1 MRSRERGGDS
11 LAGGPGAKPQRGPLG
26 GGGGGS
32 IGGGSADISHLPT
45 KLYFR
50 IGEVA
55 SAVGVE
61 THVLRYWE
69 TEFRSI
75 RPQKSSRGQRV
86 YSRRDVETLLR
97 VKELL
102 YQRGFTI
109 AGARK
114 QLRDGGIEP
123 REATD
128 PTLRGATRMRE
139 ALVDIR
145 KEIVS
150 LIDSFE
156 VFANRDPRGTQRP

>member
-1 MRSRERGGDS
+1 MRTRERGGDS
-11 LAGGPGAKPQRGPLG
+11 STSRPNAKSARGIGLVGGGSDG

-32 IGGGSADISHLPT
+32 IGALPT

-55 SAVGVE
+55 NAVGVE

-97 VKELL
+97 VRELL
-102 YQRGFTI
+102 YDRGFTI

-123 REATD
+123 REPAD
-128 PTLRGATRMRE
+128 PTLRGAVKMRA
-139 ALVDIR
+139 ALTDIR
-145 KEIVS
+145 QEIVS
-150 LIDSFE
+150 LLETLD
-156 VFANRDPRGTQRP
+156 T

>member
-1 MRSRERGGDS
+1 MRTRERGGDS
-11 LAGGPGAKPQRGPLG
+11 SASRPNAKSARRFAVLGGVGGG
-26 GGGGGS
+26 SEGGGGGS
-32 IGGGSADISHLPT
+32 LGALPT

-102 YQRGFTI
+102 YDRGFTI

-123 REATD
+123 REPAD
-128 PTLRGATRMRE
+128 PTLRGAVKMRA
-139 ALVDIR
+139 ALTDIR
-145 KEIVS
+145 REIVS
-150 LIDSFE
+150 LLE
-156 VFANRDPRGTQRP
+156 TLGT

>member
-11 LAGGPGAKPQRGPLG
+11 LGGGPNAKNQRGAGGYG
-26 GGGGGS
+26 GGNGNDGEGRTVR
-32 IGGGSADISHLPT
+32 ALPT
-45 KLYFR
+45 K
-50 IGEVA
+50 
-55 SAVGVE
+55 

-86 YSRRDVETLLR
+86 YSRRDVETLMR

-102 YQRGFTI
+102 YDRGFTI

-123 REATD
+123 REPAD
-128 PTLRGATRMRE
+128 PALRGAARMRA
-139 ALVDIR
+139 ALLDIR

-150 LIDSFE
+150 LLESLD
-156 VFANRDPRGTQRP
+156 G

>member
-11 LAGGPGAKPQRGPLG
+11 TVGGPSANNHRGPGSFG
-26 GGGGGS
+26 GGHGNDGS
-32 IGGGSADISHLPT
+32 FRALPT

-86 YSRRDVETLLR
+86 YSRRDVETLMR

-102 YQRGFTI
+102 YDRGFTI

-123 REATD
+123 REPAD
-128 PTLRGATRMRE
+128 PALRDAARMR
-139 ALVDIR
+139 AAILDIR

-150 LIDSFE
+150 LLE
-156 VFANRDPRGTQRP
+156 ELG

>member
-11 LAGGPGAKPQRGPLG
+11 IGSGPGAKSQRGAGSLGAGGSNGDG
-26 GGGGGS
+26 GGT
-32 IGGGSADISHLPT
+32 ISSLPT

-86 YSRRDVETLLR
+86 YSRRDVETLMK

-123 REATD
+123 REAAD
-128 PTLRGATRMRE
+128 PTLRGATRMRT

-145 KEIVS
+145 KEILA
-150 LIDSFE
+150 LIGE
-156 VFANRDPRGTQRP
+156 LERP

>member
-1 MRSRERGGDS
+1 MRSRERGGDRS
-11 LAGGPGAKPQRGPLG
+11 GAGAGGPTAKPHGVVGVRSG
-26 GGGGGS
+26 GSGNGHLGGS
-32 IGGGSADISHLPT
+32 ISTLPT

-86 YSRRDVETLLR
+86 YSRRDVETLMR

-102 YQRGFTI
+102 YDRGFTI

-123 REATD
+123 REPED
-128 PTLRGATRMRE
+128 PTLRGATRMRT

-145 KEIVS
+145 RELVTLMDNLGS
-150 LIDSFE
+150 
-156 VFANRDPRGTQRP
+156 

>member
-1 MRSRERGGDS
+1 MRGRERGGDS
-11 LAGGPGAKPQRGPLG
+11 TTGGPSAKPQRGISRVG
-26 GGGGGS
+26 GNGGS
-32 IGGGSADISHLPT
+32 GNDGGNMRTLPT

-86 YSRRDVETLLR
+86 YSRRDVDTLMR

-102 YQRGFTI
+102 YDRGFTI
-109 AGARK
+109 AGARR

-123 REATD
+123 RVPAD
-128 PTLRGATRMRE
+128 PTVRGAARMRA
-139 ALVDIR
+139 ALVDLR
-145 KEIVS
+145 QEIS
-150 LIDSFE
+150 ALMARLGD
-156 VFANRDPRGTQRP
+156 